1 VRAKFSENIYPV
13 PSIAPPLRH
22 VRAPAQ
28 DRTPKESQEH
38 YSSNASIKQQAD
50 KEFLERCKVEL
61 ANTEF
66 PGFGLV
72 KIQKTQ
78 KKPQTMIA
86 VEPTNTAEATQATTP
101 HSGRGGEKRKSATA
115 TAATS
120 QNAQQHHNVNL
131 NGLTETARK
140 IDDLLE
146 SYTLCDQEHFMPLIS
161 KLLSVLVNWEL
172 QSDKELSTACKSIL
186 TLSESR
192 MCGALTEPNN
202 IIQMIDLLNSQN
214 VPLKIQ
220 VTTVTAFLSI
230 CKKISEMKKI
240 ICDKMIHAL
249 IKIIL
254 ASCDSNLIQNYD
266 TQVIKLSIK
275 CLSALAGKYDRKMY
289 IPGETRDFDLVREFL
304 INQGGITGL
313 MIVSK
318 LSVDDEIQEMPSRSC
333 FSYLGISDWEL
344 QKSVLEKVKE
354 GKVNFTKDSTE
365 ETEAPGSAT
374 HNTKAKQTRGFLFAG
389 SQSLV
394 LSKYDSAP
402 KNAKANVENT
412 PQSDKTPNIPKNLL
426 ERSDYPIDSMIA
438 DVEEKISKLKEQKK
452 KREQEEE
459 EKREQALIDQ
469 MKEQKEKEQIMNE
482 KRKKAEEVFLKRL
495 EEKKKLQEEVAKRT
509 EEESKQRFIQE
520 EERKKTKII
529 ELLKK
534 KEEYDKKTK
543 KFEFK
548 KKKLEEEMKKM
559 VDEELEKKK
568 IQRKALEESFWSRI
582 KAKQKEKQ
590 LDKITTKTEETK
602 RTGSLAISN
611 IELSSSVD
619 PSKSHDDSSDKTRM
633 LRTHHFNTP
642 QHGIEDGKAVT
653 FSSFFKEDAPMDL
666 RMGRHSYKTSMSQE
680 PRQRSVEDT
689 RVKKKDKDECVSL
702 PCIDGSS
709 RTVKTEVIFTQF
721 L

>member
-1 VRAKFSENIYPV
+1 MRSKFSENIYPV

-38 YSSNASIKQQAD
+38 YSSNASIKAQAD

-72 KIQKTQ
+72 KINKTH

-86 VEPTNTAEATQATTP
+86 VEPTNTNEGTTATTP
-101 HSGRGGEKRKSATA
+101 HSGRTGEKRKSATA
-115 TAATS
+115 TAATTT
-120 QNAQQHHNVNL
+120 QTAQQGHHHVNL
-131 NGLTETARK
+131 NGLSETARK
-140 IDDLLE
+140 IDELLE

-220 VTTVTAFLSI
+220 VTTVTAFLNI

-249 IKIIL
+249 IKIVL
-254 ASCDSNLIQNYD
+254 ASCDSTLIQNYD
-266 TQVIKLSIK
+266 IQVIKLSIK

-289 IPGETRDFDLVREFL
+289 IPGETRDFDKVREFL

-318 LSVDDEIQEMPSRSC
+318 LSVDEEIQEMPSRSC

-344 QKSVLEKVKE
+344 QKIVLEKAKE
-354 GKVNFTKDSTE
+354 GKVNVSKDSTE
-365 ETEAPGSAT
+365 ETEAPSSVT

-394 LSKYDSAP
+394 LSKYDSSS
-402 KNAKANVENT
+402 KNGA
-412 PQSDKTPNIPKNLL
+412 SIFNL
-426 ERSDYPIDSMIA
+426 II
-438 DVEEKISKLKEQKK
+438 
-452 KREQEEE
+452 
-459 EKREQALIDQ
+459 
-469 MKEQKEKEQIMNE
+469 
-482 KRKKAEEVFLKRL
+482 
-495 EEKKKLQEEVAKRT
+495 
-509 EEESKQRFIQE
+509 FI
-520 EERKKTKII
+520 
-529 ELLKK
+529 
-534 KEEYDKKTK
+534 
-543 KFEFK
+543 F
-548 KKKLEEEMKKM
+548 
-559 VDEELEKKK
+559 
-568 IQRKALEESFWSRI
+568 
-582 KAKQKEKQ
+582 
-590 LDKITTKTEETK
+590 
-602 RTGSLAISN
+602 
-611 IELSSSVD
+611 
-619 PSKSHDDSSDKTRM
+619 
-633 LRTHHFNTP
+633 
-642 QHGIEDGKAVT
+642 
-653 FSSFFKEDAPMDL
+653 
-666 RMGRHSYKTSMSQE
+666 
-680 PRQRSVEDT
+680 
-689 RVKKKDKDECVSL
+689 
-702 PCIDGSS
+702 
-709 RTVKTEVIFTQF
+709 
-721 L
+721 